1 MLQICPILR
10 ASPLLPP
17 GKAEVFLMNEA
28 ISQAD
33 FEAVTTRLRIEL
45 TLLDDLVDCFMHRP
59 VICPL

>member
-1 MLQICPILR
+1 
-10 ASPLLPP
+10 
-17 GKAEVFLMNEA
+17 MNEA

-45 TLLDDLVDCFMHRP
+45 TMLDDLVDCFMHRP